1 MDAAPGLIRLD
12 NNLAVIDYT
21 RNNLASPV
29 AIERCPTGAIVWL
42 DDSRTMKGREA
53 KKIIRIESLPVSAN
67 VV

>member
-42 DDSRTMKGREA
+42 NDSRMVKGREA